1 MSIGEYIIAW
11 LSANAGKLIWLAT
24 VIVAAV
30 IISKLVSRGL
40 RTLLNRSQ
48 VPSASIFINLARVLI
63 WVIAVT
69 IVLQPVFGINPTTLI
84 TALGVGG
91 VAISLG
97 MKDTIANVIGGFGLM
112 LGKVI
117 QPGDLVTVAG
127 TTGVVKD
134 ITWRH
139 TVVKARSGD
148 EIVIPNSVLNT
159 SSLERVTEASE
170 GCVTV
175 PFTLKSGTDLESA
188 SMRMI
193 ATVGK
198 ATAEYAADGN
208 PPLVKFT
215 GFSPYGVE
223 GEIMVFAKPGIFAS
237 TIRDAAV
244 RSLAGEEFLEQRAA
258 TGE

>member
-1 MSIGEYIIAW
+1 MSVVEYTLAW
-11 LSANAGKLIWLAT
+11 LRDNAGKLIWLAA
-24 VIVAAV
+24 VFVAAV
-30 IISKLVSRGL
+30 VISKLVSRAL
-40 RTLLNRSQ
+40 RTLLDRSQ

-63 WVIAVT
+63 WTIAVAM
-69 IVLQPVFGINPTTLI
+69 VLQPVFGINPTTLV

-97 MKDTIANVIGGFGLM
+97 MKDTIANIIGGFGLM
-112 LGKVI
+112 LGKVV

-159 SSLERVTEASE
+159 SSLERVTTTSE

-175 PFTLKSGTDLESA
+175 PFTLKSGTDLDAA

-193 ATVGK
+193 ATAGE
-198 ATAEYAADGN
+198 ATAQYTADGN
-208 PPLVKFT
+208 PPIVKFT

-223 GEIMVFAKPGIFAS
+223 GQIMVFAKPGVFAS
-237 TIRDAAV
+237 TIRDVAV
-244 RSLAGEEFLEQRAA
+244 RSLAGMDFFEQRAA

>member
-1 MSIGEYIIAW
+1 MSVVEYMLAW
-11 LSANAGKLIWLAT
+11 LRDNAGKLIWLAA
-24 VIVAAV
+24 VFVAAV
-30 IISKLVSRGL
+30 VISKLVSRAL
-40 RTLLNRSQ
+40 RTLLDRSQ

-63 WVIAVT
+63 WTIAVAM
-69 IVLQPVFGINPTTLI
+69 VLQPVFGINPTTLV

-97 MKDTIANVIGGFGLM
+97 MKDTIANIIGGFGLM
-112 LGKVI
+112 LGKVV

-159 SSLERVTEASE
+159 SSLERVTTTSE

-175 PFTLKSGTDLESA
+175 PFTLKSGTDLDAA

-193 ATVGK
+193 ATVGE
-198 ATAEYAADGN
+198 ATAQYAADGN
-208 PPLVKFT
+208 SPLVKFT

-223 GEIMVFAKPGIFAS
+223 GQIMVFAKPGVFTS

-244 RSLAGEEFLEQRAA
+244 RSLAGMDFLEQRAA

>member
-1 MSIGEYIIAW
+1 MSVVEYTLAW
-11 LSANAGKLIWLAT
+11 LRDNAGKLIWLAA
-24 VIVAAV
+24 VFVAAV
-30 IISKLVSRGL
+30 VISKLVSRAL
-40 RTLLNRSQ
+40 RTLLDRSQ

-63 WVIAVT
+63 WTIAVAM
-69 IVLQPVFGINPTTLI
+69 VLQPVFGINPTTLV

-97 MKDTIANVIGGFGLM
+97 MKDTIANIIGGFGLM
-112 LGKVI
+112 LGKVV

-159 SSLERVTEASE
+159 SSLERVTTTSE

-175 PFTLKSGTDLESA
+175 PFTLKSGTDLDAA

-193 ATVGK
+193 ATVGE
-198 ATAEYAADGN
+198 ATAQYTADGN

-223 GEIMVFAKPGIFAS
+223 GQIMVFAKPGVFAS

-244 RSLAGEEFLEQRAA
+244 RSLAGMDFLEQRAA